1 MAMPTEPTDLPSGPQ
16 DPVPHWRDRPL
27 AFRAAKRA
35 IDLAFAVP
43 LLVCTLPVQLLVAVL
58 VRLDSPGPALFRQ
71 QRLGLDAQPF
81 EFKKFRSMHVDA
93 AERFPQ
99 LYDYSLIAA
108 EGGAVPLKRADDPR
122 VTRVGRWLRRSS
134 LDELPNL
141 WHVVR
146 GEMSLVGP
154 RPELEGLLSCYAAE
168 HFLNFRVKPG
178 LTGLPQTSGRDGLTV
193 AETVA
198 LDLHYAKHASIG
210 LDLRILMRTVVCVLT
225 ARDAF

>member
-1 MAMPTEPTDLPSGPQ
+1 MLTDSTRLFRGPQ
-16 DPVPHWRDRPL
+16 DPVPHWRARPL
-27 AFRAAKRA
+27 MFRATKRA
-35 IDLAFAVP
+35 IDLAVAVP

-71 QRLGLDAQPF
+71 QRLGLDARPF
-81 EFKKFRSMHVDA
+81 EFKKFRSMHIDA

-99 LYDYSLIAA
+99 LYDYALIAA
-108 EGGAVPLKRADDPR
+108 EGGAVPLKRVDDPR

-154 RPELEGLLSCYAAE
+154 RPELAGLLACYAPE
-168 HFLNFRVKPG
+168 HFMNFRVKPG

-198 LDLHYAKHASIG
+198 LDLHYAKHASIA
-210 LDLRILMRTVVCVLT
+210 LDLRILVRTVGCVLT